1 MSNSFV
7 LVLNDTTLDK
17 MADAYRAE
25 ERRWKW
31 QRRSVEGKPYDRYEI
46 VRFDDIDSRTAQ
58 ITRVESMTHHE
69 CKDHHE
75 ADGWRNTFAG
85 RAAVMA
91 AMQAGHDNG

>member
-1 MSNSFV
+1 MSRIKLTSEDV
-7 LVLNDTTLDK
+7 LDK

-31 QRRSVEGKPYDRYEI
+31 QRRPVEGKPYDRYEI
-46 VRFDDIDSRTAQ
+46 VRFDDIDSRDAK

-85 RAAVMA
+85 RAAMTAAMA
-91 AMQAGHDNG
+91 AGAECGW